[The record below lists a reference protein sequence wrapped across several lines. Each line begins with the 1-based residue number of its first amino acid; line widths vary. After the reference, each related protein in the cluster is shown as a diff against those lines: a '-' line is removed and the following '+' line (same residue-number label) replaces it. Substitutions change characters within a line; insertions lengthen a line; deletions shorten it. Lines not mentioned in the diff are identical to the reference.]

1 MYHFFI
7 YSSINGH
14 LGCCHVLAIVNSAT
28 INTPGD
34 SVVNN
39 LPTKAG
45 DEGLIPGWGR
55 SSGEGNGTSILA
67 WKIPWTVEPGRLQSM
82 DCKESDMTEQL
93 SMHEHWGTCLFEL
106 CFSHP
111 LAFLSAEQQWLWH
124 HRRGFVCSQL
134 AV

>member
-28 INTPGD
+28 VNTPSG

-67 WKIPWTVEPGRLQSM
+67 GKFHGQWSLVGYSPWIA
-82 DCKESDMTEQL
+82 K
-93 SMHEHWGTCLFEL
+93 
-106 CFSHP
+106 
-111 LAFLSAEQQWLWH
+111 
-124 HRRGFVCSQL
+124 SQT
-134 AV
+134 